1 MPPADI
7 SFPTLTDLIP
17 FSNQTILDTE
27 LSFRNAI
34 GRYFLLDQAASSLI
48 VDMAALSPDQLL
60 LRTSQVSSMQQ
71 DLVRQDDQLISILM
85 LAGPEILDAD
95 FIKAYQQILA
105 KVIMSCEQI
114 REQMTEIKKNAE
126 RLDNPQKS

>member
-7 SFPTLTDLIP
+7 AFPTLTDLIP
-17 FSNQTILDTE
+17 FSDQTILDTE

-34 GRYFLLDQAASSLI
+34 GRYSLLDQAAASLI
-48 VDMAALSPDQLL
+48 VDMAALSPEQLL

-71 DLVRQDDQLISILM
+71 DLVIQDDQLISILM
-85 LAGPEILDAD
+85 LAGPEILNAD
-95 FIKAYQQILA
+95 FIKAYRLILT
-105 KVIMSCEQI
+105 KVIMSCDQI

>member
-1 MPPADI
+1 MPLADI
-7 SFPTLTDLIP
+7 SFPTLTDRIP

-48 VDMAALSPDQLL
+48 VDMAALSPEQIL
-60 LRTSQVSSMQQ
+60 LRTNQVSSMQQ

-85 LAGPEILDAD
+85 LAGPEILNAD

-105 KVIMSCEQI
+105 KVIMSCDQI

>member
-48 VDMAALSPDQLL
+48 VDMAALSPEQIL
-60 LRTSQVSSMQQ
+60 LRTNQVSSMQQ

>member
-7 SFPTLTDLIP
+7 AFPTLTDLIP
-17 FSNQTILDTE
+17 FSDQTILDTE

-34 GRYFLLDQAASSLI
+34 GRYSLLDQAAASLI
-48 VDMAALSPDQLL
+48 VDMAALTPEQLL

-71 DLVRQDDQLISILM
+71 DLVIQDDQLISILM
-85 LAGPEILDAD
+85 LAGPEILNAD
-95 FIKAYQQILA
+95 FIKAYRLILT
-105 KVIMSCEQI
+105 KVIMSCDQI

>member
-114 REQMTEIKKNAE
+114 REQMTEIKKNTE